1 MNLEPGAAVVVHLG
15 QPREQVFGVLLSM
28 NLAGL
33 ILRGIA
39 IGSVDDWIRQ
49 ATADEA
55 QDAGEG
61 PHAHLGLTQTFFPM
75 HRVERISLDEPA
87 HGLPSIGDRFRDRVG
102 RELTGW
108 VLETH
113 GDALE
118 RDGEAPSA

>member
-28 NLAGL
+28 NLSGL
-33 ILRGIA
+33 TLRGIA

-55 QDAGEG
+55 DDGEEG

-87 HGLPSIGDRFRDRVG
+87 HGLASIGERFQDRVG
-102 RELTGW
+102 RELIEW

-113 GDALE
+113 GDSVQ
-118 RDGEAPSA
+118 RG